1 MRLQNV
7 LEEEVNKYV
16 KSTPNLHI
24 IEKLL
29 GNEGGVLYSVEYNKV
44 KKSLFATSLEKE
56 QLSLKKV
63 FDNIC
68 QDSMSGDD
76 SLFRIESMTC
86 KEVMEENQIIGCY
99 VFMLMEQIEP
109 LVQEILEEDST
120 SWQIT
125 DNQKKIK
132 LLSYIIKTC
141 ENVEELKRK
150 YPDINIF
157 INNEEIC
164 VNQNGEAKILL
175 LDLVKNE
182 IATENQA
189 YEIAII
195 MNYFSSGLGL
205 ESNIQAEVRKL
216 EELKRLYIEEKNQLY
231 ILEEKYRKKLNQNL
245 EFAENGD
252 VRAYCNLG
260 YMYEHGMGVDRDFM
274 QAINWYKKAAA
285 RKYAPA
291 YNNLAHLERVTFMS
305 GTITGA
311 PGGFAGCTN
320 LKTIKVYGSTLNFHW
335 TDMILETVHGYAGG
349 TLEMMADS
357 EGIEFIPIDEKM
369 SESNDECSWTSS
381 IGVWDYYDDYVD
393 NGIEY
398 INYASKN
405 NNDEVTAEVL
415 SYKDEAVG
423 ELAIDGNPYTKW
435 RSEYADLAYITIDLG
450 AIYSVK
456 KSEYGGV
463 IRHQQI
469 ISLRCRQRGLITKI

>member
-16 KSTPNLHI
+16 KSTPNLHV

-68 QDSMSGDD
+68 QDSMAGDD

-274 QAINWYKKAAA
+274 QAKNWYKKAAD

-291 YNNLAHLERVTFMS
+291 YNNLAHMYQKGLGVEKNYDKAREYLIKAAKLNDGMAQCNL
-305 GTITGA
+305 GILYQTGK
-311 PGGFAGCTN
+311 GVKRD
-320 LKTIKVYGSTLNFHW
+320 LKKARYWYKKAMRNGNAMAKRMYLRIKVERT
-335 TDMILETVHGYAGG
+335 
-349 TLEMMADS
+349 
-357 EGIEFIPIDEKM
+357 
-369 SESNDECSWTSS
+369 
-381 IGVWDYYDDYVD
+381 
-393 NGIEY
+393 
-398 INYASKN
+398 
-405 NNDEVTAEVL
+405 
-415 SYKDEAVG
+415 
-423 ELAIDGNPYTKW
+423 
-435 RSEYADLAYITIDLG
+435 
-450 AIYSVK
+450 
-456 KSEYGGV
+456 
-463 IRHQQI
+463 
-469 ISLRCRQRGLITKI
+469 